1 MWSYL
6 QLDIYFQE
14 HVSVQGITHLCT
26 DMLTPFLLYTPSSV
40 YTDPYYWSYSYMH
53 IYLPTPIY
61 IYIYIYIHLTI
72 CLGVHSVNTEEI
84 HLGSYMDINI
94 YLQLWSTLYT
104 YVHTYACG
112 IMVIVAGNG
121 HKFKYWRSLFTF
133 YIALIP
139 LGNIWI

>member
-1 MWSYL
+1 MSR
-6 QLDIYFQE
+6 
-14 HVSVQGITHLCT
+14 VSRTSAQICSPLSCYIPLHLCILIHIIGPT
-26 DMLTPFLLYTPSSV
+26 LICIYT
-40 YTDPYYWSYSYMH
+40 
-53 IYLPTPIY
+53 YLHPY

-139 LGNIWI
+139 LGNI

>member
-1 MWSYL
+1 MSRVSCTSAQICSPLVIYPFICVYWSIL
-6 QLDIYFQE
+6 L
-14 HVSVQGITHLCT
+14 VL
-26 DMLTPFLLYTPSSV
+26 LLYAYIHT
-40 YTDPYYWSYSYMH
+40 YTH
-53 IYLPTPIY
+53 

-104 YVHTYACG
+104 YVHIYACG

-139 LGNIWI
+139 LWNIWI